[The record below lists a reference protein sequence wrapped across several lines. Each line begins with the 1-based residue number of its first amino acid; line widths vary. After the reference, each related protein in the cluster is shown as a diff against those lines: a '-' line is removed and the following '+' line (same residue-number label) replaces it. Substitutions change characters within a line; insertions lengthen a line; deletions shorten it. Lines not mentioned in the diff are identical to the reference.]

1 MNRDRNVPPRSPNG
15 GINVVIETPRG
26 ATGKFKFD
34 EATGLFRL
42 SRPLPAGI
50 TYPFDWGFVP
60 GTRAADGD
68 PLDAMVIWDGGS
80 YPGVLIACRPL
91 GAITVDQTSRVHG
104 GRERN
109 DRLLV
114 RPLNA
119 PRQDAVRGVT
129 DLSPRTR
136 EELEHFF
143 KAVVAFQGKD
153 LAILGWASA
162 ADADNLL
169 VTCEAS
175 DGGRLRAAPGDR

>member
-1 MNRDRNVPPRSPNG
+1 MRPDRPLPARSAHG
-15 GINVVIETPRG
+15 GINVVVETPRG

-34 EATGLFRL
+34 EASGLFRF

-80 YPGVLIACRPL
+80 YPGVLVECRPL
-91 GAITVDQTSRVHG
+91 GAIKVEQTSRAHG
-104 GRERN
+104 DRERN

-114 RPLNA
+114 VPLKA
-119 PRQDAVRGVT
+119 PRQDGLRDVGS
-129 DLSPRTR
+129 LSPRVR

-143 KAVVAFQGKD
+143 TAVVAFEGKG
-153 LAILGWASA
+153 LAILGWAGA
-162 ADADNLL
+162 ADADAL
-169 VTCEAS
+169 VDTS
-175 DGGRLRAAPGDR
+175 INR